1 MLTDNNNNYIKDT
14 NPYLKYQNENIKN
27 DIVNFYLQYNQLKN
41 IYRQG
46 WIKNKFGSSFAP
58 KCESIADHSFSIAIL
73 CLTIIEKY
81 NLDYDVLKC
90 LKLCLIHEFGEVY
103 AGDITPKDNISKE
116 EKHLLEES
124 AIKKLLESLNF
135 TNDYFEIWQEYEAQ
149 ETKEAIFVK
158 ELDTLEFLLQ
168 GTVYELDISTC
179 KISLPKIKTDILKD
193 IVKELLDLTEGKNKP
208 IEMP

>member
-1 MLTDNNNNYIKDT
+1 MLTDNNNNYIKDI

-27 DIVNFYLQYNQLKN
+27 DIINFYLQYNQLKN

-46 WIKNKFGSSFAP
+46 WIKNKFGSSFASQ
-58 KCESIADHSFSIAIL
+58 CESIADHSFSIAIL

-103 AGDITPKDNISKE
+103 AGDMTPKDNISKE
-116 EKHLLEES
+116 EKHLLEET

-149 ETKEAIFVK
+149 ETKEAVFVK

>member
-1 MLTDNNNNYIKDT
+1 MLTDNNNNYIKDI

-27 DIVNFYLQYNQLKN
+27 DIINFYLQYNQLKN

-46 WIKNKFGSSFAP
+46 WIKNKFGSSFAS

-103 AGDITPKDNISKE
+103 AGDMTPKDNISKE
-116 EKHLLEES
+116 EKHLLEET

-149 ETKEAIFVK
+149 ETKEAVFVK

-193 IVKELLDLTEGKNKP
+193 IVKELLDLTEEKNKP